1 MNNKLR
7 IMLIEDNSAYRK
19 GINYALAEQADMELI
34 SEFGTAEIALR
45 NLKTNVPDLI
55 LLDLNLPG
63 ISGLDAIPLI
73 RKQAPE
79 TKIIILTQSNKEA
92 DVLEAIELG
101 ASGYLLK
108 SSSIQQLIQ
117 GINLVREGGATLDPN
132 LARFILN
139 TLHDQLAKSASAD
152 SSSETSLSKR
162 ELEVL
167 TLIAEGFAQKQIAAQ
182 LKISIYTVT
191 EYIQNIYVK
200 LNVPNAPA
208 AVAKAYQTGLFSS
221 ENN

>member
-1 MNNKLR
+1 
-7 IMLIEDNSAYRK
+7 MLIEDNSAYRK